1 MKAIRIKK
9 PSDTMLDGIK
19 VGVGATY
26 HVGSDCYPYYV
37 ASLNNGIVGIYG
49 PKILKYSMHDGICEI
64 APFDPSILPT
74 SYRKIYRNG
83 WYDCDKDGNLVVPHR
98 KAFPLTYGSASYYLD
113 PSF

>member
-26 HVGSDCYPYYV
+26 RVGSDCYPYYV
-37 ASLNNGIVGIYG
+37 SSINGTIVGICRAKTSG
-49 PKILKYSMHDGICEI
+49 YSNGQAIV
-64 APFDPSILPT
+64 APFDPNSKT
-74 SYRKIYRNG
+74 ESYRKIYRNA
-83 WYDCDKDGNLVVPHR
+83 WYECDKDGNLVVPHR
-98 KAFPLTYGSASYYLD
+98 KAFPLCYGHACSYLD